1 MKNPFKYFSRGEII
15 LWLSSVTLILTSF
28 LVFGKDGYLS
38 LIASLL
44 GVTSLI
50 FIARGNP
57 IGQVLIIIFCILYG
71 IISYGYS
78 YYGEMAT
85 YLFMSAPMACLSLL
99 SWLRNPYEKGHSEVK
114 VNKLKSGELLLLVPL
129 SLAVTVVFYFVL
141 KHFGTANLIPSTFSV
156 LTSFIAVYLT
166 FRRSPY
172 YALAYTVNDVV
183 LIILWTMAA
192 FTDSSYVSV
201 VACFVA
207 FLAND
212 VHGFI
217 SWQRMQ
223 KRQHC

>member
-1 MKNPFKYFSRGEII
+1 MKNTFKYFSRGELI
-15 LWLSSVTLILTSF
+15 LWLSSVALIIISF
-28 LVFGKDGYLS
+28 LIFDREGYLS
-38 LIASLL
+38 VIASLV

-50 FIARGNP
+50 FIAKGNP
-57 IGQVLIIIFCILYG
+57 IGQVLIIIFAILYG
-71 IISYGYS
+71 IISCSYA

-85 YLFMSAPMACLSLL
+85 YLFMSAPMACMSLV
-99 SWLRNPYEKGHSEVK
+99 SWIRNPYEKGRSEVK
-114 VNKLKSGELLLLVPL
+114 VNRVKPKELLFIIPL
-129 SLAVTVVFYFVL
+129 ALTVTVIFYFVL
-141 KHFGTANLIPSTFSV
+141 KYFGTANLIPSTFSV
-156 LTSFIAVYLT
+156 LTSFVAVYLT

-172 YALAYTVNDVV
+172 YALAYTANDVV

-192 FTDSSYVSV
+192 LNDSSYISV

-223 KRQHC
+223 KRQGC